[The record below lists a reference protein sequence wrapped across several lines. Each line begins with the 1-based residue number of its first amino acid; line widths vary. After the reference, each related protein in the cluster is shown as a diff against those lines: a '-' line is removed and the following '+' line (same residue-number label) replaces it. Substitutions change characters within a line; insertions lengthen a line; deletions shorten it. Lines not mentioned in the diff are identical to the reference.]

1 MHTYLERKKVV
12 GEAAVE
18 TRCGARSVAGRLV
31 EPVERLKTARRGNVE
46 RTQAPA
52 LQRAAYLQAARSAA
66 HWHGMHLW
74 RLSRILS

>member
-18 TRCGARSVAGRLV
+18 TRCGVRSVAGRLV
-31 EPVERLKTARRGNVE
+31 EPVERLTTAGRGNVE

-52 LQRAAYLQAARSAA
+52 LRRAAYSQAASSAA
-66 HWHGMHLW
+66 HWRGMHLW
-74 RLSRILS
+74 RLQRILS